1 LFFFC
6 LAWTRWIRS

>member
-6 LAWTRWIRS
+6 LAWTRWIWS